1 MELQE
6 FIEAF
11 LPDYKRKKKNFRFKG
26 VSFSDKYFPEAL
38 QNFAD
43 RICQKQRENC
53 VDYYNNIGID
63 YKKHW
68 TKDIEPTARQLL
80 FLIINAKQPEIELL
94 THDE

>member
-43 RICQKQRENC
+43 RICKNQRMLCFKKTKKAMASLNFPYFEGSI
-53 VDYYNNIGID
+53 YNG
-63 YKKHW
+63 
-68 TKDIEPTARQLL
+68 TIEAE
-80 FLIINAKQPEIELL
+80 QPEIELL
-94 THDE
+94 TPDE